1 MSSRPS
7 AAQTQEARKEAAIAE
22 FQEKKAQLKQYSDD
36 NGHFSLVRC
45 VLLSLR
51 LAPRLHLLFHLH
63 NSAGAEPKLASAC
76 PLRVARRRGAD
87 RQRDQLWLAMPASG
101 LWPDA
106 MEPEGGYPILTSP
119 PSLSF
124 SRSYSNF
131 RLADLVT
138 IMNGVCGLNSLFA
151 CARFLI
157 DPTAANRPA
166 LWLGLAL
173 PVAGFGF
180 DVFDGKIA
188 RWMHSSSMLGQE
200 MDSLAD
206 LVRPLALP

>member
-1 MSSRPS
+1 M
-7 AAQTQEARKEAAIAE
+7 
-22 FQEKKAQLKQYSDD
+22 
-36 NGHFSLVRC
+36 
-45 VLLSLR
+45 
-51 LAPRLHLLFHLH
+51 
-63 NSAGAEPKLASAC
+63 
-76 PLRVARRRGAD
+76 
-87 RQRDQLWLAMPASG
+87 
-101 LWPDA
+101 
-106 MEPEGGYPILTSP
+106 
-119 PSLSF
+119 SLS
-124 SRSYSNF
+124 SSLYSNF

-157 DPTAANRPA
+157 DPTAANRPS

-206 LVRPLALP
+206 LVRAALVLILLGRSPPWIGRTLRPLPASLMMKLSPSPRSCSP